1 MRKIFAWFPS
11 PLVYLVFSEALY
23 EEQLKHFSNPDGTL
37 RPMTYEEM
45 KELPVLDGIIRETLR
60 LHSPIQTIMVQPLFH
75 NDFSPRF

>member
-1 MRKIFAWFPS
+1 
-11 PLVYLVFSEALY
+11 
-23 EEQLKHFSNPDGTL
+23 
-37 RPMTYEEM
+37 MTYEEM